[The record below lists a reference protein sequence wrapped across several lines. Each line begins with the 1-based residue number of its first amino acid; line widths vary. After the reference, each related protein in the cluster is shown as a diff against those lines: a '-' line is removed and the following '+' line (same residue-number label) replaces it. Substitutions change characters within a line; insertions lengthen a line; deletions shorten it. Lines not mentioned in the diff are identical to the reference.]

1 MIKFKELYELWRRDN
16 LFDQAIKDSRQMLRN
31 TSEMYEEAVK
41 SLRERDEGEIKT
53 DVYKKDHEINLFQK
67 EVRNKITKH
76 LAITGG
82 ANLIPGLILT
92 SIIIDIERI
101 GDYTKNIADLT
112 FAHPKR
118 LKCGKYEKEVKKI
131 EKECLNLFQD
141 AIDLNESSNKVAAQA
156 ILDKRRWV
164 TKKCDEIIVELIQE
178 ERKIKSAGIA
188 VMTALYIRYLKRVA
202 AHLLN
207 IITSVTSP
215 FEKIGFLKMEDADDK
230 K

>member
-1 MIKFKELYELWRRDN
+1 MIKFRELYELWRSDN
-16 LFDQAIKDSRQMLRN
+16 LFDQAVKDSRQMLKN
-31 TSEMYEEAVK
+31 TSEMFTEAIK
-41 SLRERDEGEIKT
+41 SLRENDNGEISHE
-53 DVYKKDHEINLFQK
+53 VYEMDHVVNLYEQ

-76 LAITGG
+76 LAITSG

-101 GDYTKNIADLT
+101 GDYTKNIMDLA

-131 EKECLNLFQD
+131 EKECVKLFRD
-141 AIDLNESSNKVAAQA
+141 VIDINETSNKEAAQLL
-156 ILDKRRWV
+156 IDEKKWV
-164 TKKCDEIIVELIQE
+164 TKKCDEILVELIKE

-188 VMTALYIRYLKRVA
+188 VTTALYIRYLKRIA

-207 IITSVTSP
+207 ILTSVTSP
-215 FEKIGFLKMEDADDK
+215 FQKIGFLKMENI
-230 K
+230 